1 MSTGTLTIREVL
13 LLNLWRVVLEL
24 RNTFFPVEE
33 KNSLDTVGA
42 ELLRVIRIKFDP
54 MLILVLLGIF
64 ELKRNNWSFLL
75 LVGPVPKRN
84 SLWLVITK
92 SYEILV
98 VNRQI

>member
-1 MSTGTLTIREVL
+1 MSTGTLSIREVL

-54 MLILVLLGIF
+54 MLILELLSVF
-64 ELKRNNWSFLL
+64 ELKRNNWSFLF

-84 SLWLVITK
+84 SLWLVIAK
-92 SYEILV
+92 SHEILV
-98 VNRQI
+98 VN

>member
-42 ELLRVIRIKFDP
+42 EFLRIIRIEFDP
-54 MLILVLLGIF
+54 MLILELLSVF
-64 ELKRNNWSFLL
+64 ELKRNNWSFFL

-84 SLWLVITK
+84 SLWLIITK

-98 VNRQI
+98 VN